1 MKLKDIENGTC
12 ISVGLILLSFLN
24 LFVPYHMGVYPKSGI
39 LVNQSETRKVD
50 KGQFDMFDT
59 VQKKLYEMASKPL
72 NQTSISERK
81 QFTLDGWQRA
91 SGGLRDS
98 DRLLLGE
105 LYYKSDSVFEF
116 GLGESTQIAAH
127 VGVPRYSGV
136 DSDTKWVETAR
147 DSSNMDHFRFSF
159 ADIGETLRY
168 GVPTNENLQKIQYNY
183 QIAPLV
189 VETKPFD
196 FYLVDGRYR
205 ISCACVSFLHAM
217 KHGGDMSKVMV
228 AIHDYHRTAYHE
240 IIKVG
245 ELVHHSTLLAVFK
258 LKPNITQYDVFKVW
272 EDFSLDKQR

>member
-1 MKLKDIENGTC
+1 MKLKDIKNRKC
-12 ISVGLILLSFLN
+12 ISGGLILLTFVN
-24 LFVPYHMGVYPKSGI
+24 LFVPYHTTRKFRI
-39 LVNQSETRKVD
+39 LVSQSERRKVD

-72 NQTSISERK
+72 NQTSSSERK
-81 QFTLDGWQRA
+81 QFTLDGWQRG
-91 SGGLRDS
+91 SGGLSDS

-136 DSDTKWVETAR
+136 DSDAEWVKKAR
-147 DSSNMDHFRFSF
+147 DSSKMDHFRFSF
-159 ADIGETLRY
+159 ADIGETLAF
-168 GVPTNENLQKIQYNY
+168 GNPANENLQKIQYNY

-189 VETKPFD
+189 IEMKPFD

-205 ISCACVSFLHAM
+205 VSCACISFLHAM

-228 AIHDYHRTAYHE
+228 AIHDFHRTAYHE
-240 IIKVG
+240 IMKVG
-245 ELVHHSTLLAVFK
+245 ELVHNTSALAVFK
-258 LKPNITQYDVFKVW
+258 LKPKMTQNDVFDVW
-272 EDFSLDKQR
+272 VDFSLDKQR